1 MTRSH
6 DHDSFVGGGGGKG
19 KGKRATIF
27 LLMRNPM
34 HSAARDE
41 LQSFKLPKR
50 NRQLESG
57 CSKEAKTVADS
68 FYPTLFHQYTR
79 FNTYDIV
86 MANH

>member
-6 DHDSFVGGGGGKG
+6 DHDSFVGGEGGGG

-57 CSKEAKTVADS
+57 GSKEAKTVADS
-68 FYPTLFHQYTR
+68 FYPTLFHQCTR

>member
-6 DHDSFVGGGGGKG
+6 DHDSFVGGEGGGR

-57 CSKEAKTVADS
+57 GSKEAKTVADF

>member
-1 MTRSH
+1 
-6 DHDSFVGGGGGKG
+6 
-19 KGKRATIF
+19 
-27 LLMRNPM
+27 M

-57 CSKEAKTVADS
+57 GSKEAKTVADS

>member
-6 DHDSFVGGGGGKG
+6 DHDSFVGGE
-19 KGKRATIF
+19 GKRATIL

-57 CSKEAKTVADS
+57 GSEEAKTAADS